1 MDHRLHEPLKTGVLH
16 DSSARRQTYFTGGKT
31 EAQRVS
37 MRSPRARR
45 AARGDLLTMFLLL
58 HAVSQEL
65 LPHLLP
71 SRDLNKGLVWGKDW
85 RVFVC

>member
-16 DSSARRQTYFTGGKT
+16 DSSARCQTYFTGGKT

-45 AARGDLLTMFLLL
+45 GARGDLLTMCFFCSMLSLRSCS
-58 HAVSQEL
+58 HIFFPV
-65 LPHLLP
+65 
-71 SRDLNKGLVWGKDW
+71 GI
-85 RVFVC
+85 